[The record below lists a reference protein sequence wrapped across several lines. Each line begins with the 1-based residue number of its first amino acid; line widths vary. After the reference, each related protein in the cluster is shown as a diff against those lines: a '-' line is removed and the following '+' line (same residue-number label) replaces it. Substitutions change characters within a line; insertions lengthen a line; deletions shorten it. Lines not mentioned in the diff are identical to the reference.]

1 MKIQNDKIITYF
13 NNSQINSIVILIN
26 KSKKEYN
33 EYSTNNRFLIL
44 VSLNSNQVTINDCTL
59 SFSFLVEFVFS
70 TIVRTVQ

>member
-26 KSKKEYN
+26 KSKEEYN

>member
-26 KSKKEYN
+26 KSKEEYN

-70 TIVRTVQ
+70 TIVGTVQ